1 VLMSPV
7 MVAAAAINGSIA
19 DAREVFDLAPQANV
33 A

>member
-1 VLMSPV
+1 MSPV

-19 DAREVFDLAPQANV
+19 DAREIFHMDAPASI

>member
-1 VLMSPV
+1 MSPV

-19 DAREVFDLAPQANV
+19 DAREVFDLQQAAV